1 MAETKETVNIEV
13 LIQATKSAKTLGQ
26 LEKSIDDVT
35 DALGNIEDEGSDAF
49 KKLSKAVENSSEDMV
64 RLALDTDQ
72 TTATI
77 GELER
82 GVEVLTEKLKG
93 VDRGSEEFEKLST
106 KLIDTSRELK
116 NVELSLEALDS
127 EQVASELGSV
137 AGAVGDVTTSFILLS
152 GTGNET
158 LEEIAKN
165 VETAI
170 GVAVGFKGAIEGI
183 QSGLK
188 LYRNFSNQIKNS
200 TALLKL
206 QAVATK
212 GLAIAQKLFS
222 KVVGTSAVAMK
233 GFRAVLISTG
243 IGALVVGI
251 GLLVA
256 NFEKLKGLL
265 SSTSAEQKLLNDVQ
279 AKGIGIAS
287 EELNAI
293 DKLTNVINAEGIS
306 REERNEAIRELQKT
320 YPDLLS
326 NINLETAS
334 TKDVNAEIE
343 KYNELVILRAQAEA
357 SAEIRAEKYK
367 EILEAQT
374 EAQTGQNIGIL
385 DSAQG
390 FLQNVTYLD
399 LLTGGLTRTTDLTK
413 ASADAQKIANEG
425 TAEANAL
432 IQNQIDVLDNLDAEN
447 KKKQKALEIQ
457 LGLDKK
463 AVENAKKLADDK
475 KKQEEQDEK
484 DREARAKQRE
494 ANRIQAIKDEQQRL
508 KDLAILEEEILQQ
521 GLATAEELEAR
532 KLLLQLEAQRERINK
547 LVKDDERLKTI
558 LKITE
563 EKYQKDLKA
572 IRDKYDDLDE
582 AEKQK
587 LINNATKTAT
597 EILIIEEK
605 LNLARLDKT
614 EENAEARAKI
624 ESNILD
630 LRVRQIE
637 ENGAILL
644 QNDELTADERV
655 KIEKAT
661 QLEIANI
668 RAGARDIEL
677 QAQKDALDKS
687 AENIKANEEQLKGAL
702 LELALGTAQQISDAL
717 FEQTLADNERRSEA
731 VLESINAQYEEE
743 SEALNRK
750 VEDGIISQKQ
760 ADRELLR
767 LEKDQAKA
775 QLKEQKKAFEENK
788 KIQKSQAIINGA
800 LAFTSALATT
810 QPLVPLGLIAG
821 AGVLISTG
829 IQIAK
834 IQSTKFAKGGI
845 LKGPSHAQGGITTP
859 FGEVEGGEAVI
870 NKRSTKQF
878 RKQLSQINQA
888 GGGVSFASGGILGDD
903 LPASGSGDISGLSG
917 VLEKLSENLSK
928 PSRSYVVESDITES
942 QDQVLNLENNADI

>member
-26 LEKSIDDVT
+26 LEKSIEDVT
-35 DALGNIEDEGSDAF
+35 DALGNIDDEGSDAF
-49 KKLSKAVENSSEDMV
+49 KSLSKAVDNSADDMV
-64 RLALDTDQ
+64 KLALDTNH

-77 GELER
+77 GELEK

-93 VDRGSEEFEKLST
+93 VDRGSEEFTKLSS

-170 GVAVGFKGAIEGI
+170 GVAIGFKGAIEGI

-188 LYRNFSNQIKNS
+188 LYRNFSKRITES

-212 GLAIAQKLFS
+212 GLAFAQNLFS
-222 KVVGTSAVAMK
+222 KVVGKSAKAMK

-243 IGALVVGI
+243 IGALVVAI
-251 GLLVA
+251 GYLVA
-256 NFEKLKGLL
+256 NFDKLKGLL

-279 AKGIGIAS
+279 NKATEIAGD
-287 EELNAI
+287 ELNAI
-293 DKLTNVINAEGIS
+293 DKLTQVINEEGIS
-306 REERNEAIRELQKT
+306 REDRNEAIRELQKT
-320 YPDLLS
+320 YPDLLK
-326 NINLETAS
+326 NTDLETAS
-334 TKDVNAEIE
+334 ISDLNSETQ
-343 KYNELVILRAQAEA
+343 KYIALVTLRAQADA
-357 SAEIRAEKYK
+357 TAEIRAEAFK
-367 EILEAQT
+367 EILKNQT
-374 EAQTGQNIGIL
+374 EAQTGQNVG
-385 DSAQG
+385 
-390 FLQNVTYLD
+390 
-399 LLTGGLTRTTDLTK
+399 TTDYIKSL
-413 ASADAQKIANEG
+413 ALMSSGLGSFADAQDFANQG
-425 TAEANAL
+425 TKEANKVL
-432 IQNQIDVLDNLDAEN
+432 QKEIDILDKLD
-447 KKKQKALEIQ
+447 KKNAKKEKTLLKE
-457 LGLDKK
+457 LGLDKESL
-463 AVENAKKLADDK
+463 ANAKKVADAKDKADKLAD
-475 KKQEEQDEK
+475 Q
-484 DREARAKQRE
+484 RAKARE
-494 ANRIQAIKDEQQRL
+494 SRRQQAVKDEAQRL
-508 KDLAILEEEILQQ
+508 IDLAVLEEEILQQ
-521 GLATAEELEAR
+521 GLATAEDLEAR
-532 KLLLQLEAQRERINK
+532 KLLILFEAQRERIKK

-558 LKITE
+558 LKINE
-563 EKYQKDLKA
+563 DKYQKDLKA
-572 IRDKYDDLDE
+572 IGKKYDDLEDD
-582 AEKQK
+582 EKQK
-587 LINNATKTAT
+587 LIDSAKQTAT
-597 EILIIEEK
+597 EILIIEQK
-605 LNLARLDKT
+605 LELAKLDNTK
-614 EENAEARAKI
+614 ENAEARAKI
-624 ESNILD
+624 ESGILE
-630 LRVRQIE
+630 LRIRQIK
-637 ENGAILL
+637 ENGVILL
-644 QNDELTADERV
+644 QNDKLTDDERI
-655 KIEKAT
+655 KLEKAT

-677 QAQKDALDKS
+677 KAQTDALDKS
-687 AENIKANEEQLKGAL
+687 AELIKENEQILKEAL
-702 LELALGTAQQISDAL
+702 LSLALDTAQQISDAL
-717 FEQTLADNERRSEA
+717 YETTLADNERRSEA
-731 VLESINAQYEEE
+731 VLESINAQYDEE

-750 VEDGIISQKQ
+750 VEDGLTSQKQ
-760 ADRELLR
+760 ADREQLR
-767 LEKDQAKA
+767 LDKDLAKA
-775 QLKEQKKAFEENK
+775 QLKEEKKLFNENK
-788 KIQKSQAIINGA
+788 KILKSQAVINGA

-810 QPLVPLGLIAG
+810 QPLVPVGLIAG

-834 IQSTKFAKGGI
+834 IQSTSFAKGGI
-845 LKGPSHAQGGITTP
+845 LKGPSHAKGGISTP
-859 FGEVEGGEAVI
+859 YGELEGGEAVI

-878 RKQLSQINQA
+878 SKQLSQINQA